1 VSFGTRRGSAWDASG
16 AQERRAGAAP
26 WRACGVAVCDRRGVG
41 SGANEARVYERE
53 SGELRGVMK
62 GMQQGVYSLD
72 CHPSMSQVAVASGDG
87 AVRLY
92 DYK

>member
-1 VSFGTRRGSAWDASG
+1 M
-16 AQERRAGAAP
+16 RAACTPACLP
-26 WRACGVAVCDRRGVG
+26 RACRPRAYAALRCMTLKVWG